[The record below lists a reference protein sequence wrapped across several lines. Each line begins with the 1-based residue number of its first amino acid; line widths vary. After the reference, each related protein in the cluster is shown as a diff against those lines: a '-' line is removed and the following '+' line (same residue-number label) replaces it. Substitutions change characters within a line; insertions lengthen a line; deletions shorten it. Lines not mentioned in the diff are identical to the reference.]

1 MKEEV
6 FKADLPPDPKDMATC
21 LSKYLGKLKRNV
33 ASEGARDV
41 TIPMNTVGGHG
52 VVKAQL
58 KTCLL

>member
-6 FKADLPPDPKDMATC
+6 FKADLPPDTKYMATC
-21 LSKYLGKLKRNV
+21 PSKYLGKFARNV
-33 ASEGARDV
+33 ASEGSIDV

-58 KTCLL
+58 KMCLL